1 MNKIKLIGIFCI
13 FLIVSLPIASAQLV
27 NPSNPGERSNFD
39 ISGRQLPDGYYRIGN
54 NIYYGNTIVST
65 DGVYRGTIGYNP
77 GGVVGQPTNT
87 YTGQVNPY
95 VDQNGNILPQYSQV
109 YYKDA
114 YGNIIDKSTNR
125 PVYQAQTYPYS
136 SYPYSGQIPSGQV
149 QFNTGPSF
157 IPSYMDRS
165 GNLLPGYTRDSNTGE
180 IRDQN
185 GRVIATK
192 EEADRIGA
200 SLRVGAGEINFNYIG
215 PSDGSGLSLGTTTGN
230 LLLNVNR
237 YEPTV
242 LTANLIEEQSVPV
255 YAFLSGSIATAP
267 GIAPKISYMDVNVI
281 GGDVQYVAGK
291 PRFNPPIAY
300 TLEDLGYVETWLTR
314 IPKESQVPK
323 KIDLT
328 LQARVQF
335 EGDSTVPIFGGEE
348 RKILQEDRKRDIFI
362 RGGFADQNLRIFGGR
377 AYLRAKYISDN
388 RVSFDV
394 YTGDG
399 VYIGELSASPGQET
413 YPISIVPGSNFI
425 GDQLRVRV
433 ERIFG
438 GNQDSVKFNN
448 LKGKDYVFNRGQE
461 IQIEKEVAGEDKRIK
476 PTGWLVQDIFI
487 PGSTS
492 GVSGDQ
498 NVITPP
504 ASTFGSSSEII
515 QQPSPIVVGYPVT
528 QDNQGQL
535 QDGSV
540 IKDSINNYY
549 KKFEGQWHTVNEPD
563 YVIDMD
569 KSRVI
574 DFNYIYVN
582 RPVLVP
588 PQLATTTSPATQPA
602 TRQASTQSAPQ
613 VETRP
618 AGATTILNVGDKLGL
633 QQIRDLPEGS
643 IVVYKMTPTTSKF
656 YKRIGGSWYFIL
668 YPNSEDPNREDS
680 LDLNAIPE
688 EIYLVRSGLEATPRP
703 TPPKQGYGFL
713 VLKQGV
719 LLPGYGSPNLIPS
732 FGGVIPNVGTGY
744 SGSNYGQGDELLLV
758 YDTNLGGSY
767 SKQQLI
773 DWYTKI
779 LAPDVLND
787 LKSCPSSTKLGS
799 LGINDVAACRFVS
812 QKILNNPNLGK
823 NNDEIIRKVTE
834 LISTVIVDFD
844 IGDLPGFVLEKGA
857 GIKASLRVGGSVI
870 PFAEG
875 DPLPRTQTC
884 FDNTNNKIDYSCK
897 VRTIQD
903 DKVVITHYEPN
914 TLGGN
919 CIAIDETLY
928 LNANTLGQRFDTYTY
943 PLGGSFN
950 IPPTPGVNY
959 QTGTNKCGGYIE
971 LMEISSGRSVEV
983 TILAGPPRGYAEA
996 VFNLHIPIE
1005 KRAINLSVDKLDE
1018 QINST
1023 KKMIES
1029 LNKVI
1034 DKLEKFVSVWMKI
1047 CLAISAWFTIEAF
1060 LVGLPKYNKDTSAG
1074 PQASY
1079 STEFKYA
1086 DKEGF
1091 YDSYTAQQQTV
1102 AKSATSQ
1109 PATQPTSRPATITGK
1124 LGNKIDGV
1132 DDGGFYYY
1140 EMKEGKPVLDENT
1153 KLPKK
1158 NYLKEV
1164 GVLYDNK
1171 GNQYEYD
1178 YFKKQMVSVT
1188 GISGKDRNQVQVF
1201 TGGDGKK
1208 RLIITPDKL
1217 EDTQSCLKY
1226 YSASRAIDVNK
1237 FKQKYGDNGYYLVFE
1252 EGETLQLWH
1261 KSGENVD
1268 FNTLQLGQNELR
1280 DQLVTEYPKTGA
1292 GATESI
1298 VYRSAE
1304 QNLGVIREAQIRGQS
1319 RAMFCGKPYQINDR
1333 GRLDKTKAKCED
1345 ILGEGKCK
1353 LLFNACD
1360 PVVCPR
1366 SRCNLGG
1373 QYYATGPG
1381 GVIGSGL
1388 VGSLLLCLPNIKDG
1402 VIVPICLSG
1411 ILASLKGIRSHL
1423 QSYVKCLEAARTGQV
1438 SVGVCDKIKSIFICE
1453 FIWKEG
1459 LMLLNAKAGLIN
1471 LANSQAGGG
1480 GEYFTQGVG
1489 GSIQEANEVVSFI
1502 VNDYADDVL
1511 AAYKGKGLPE
1521 IGAEICKASIAQRIP
1536 FMDALLGDAATPPDP
1551 PQFTAHFEETPYAP
1565 TLGKS
1570 KYQVYFHIYAGTPQR
1585 EQGLNWM
1592 VYLKS
1597 FGSSPILRVGA
1608 GSLPPGESADE
1619 TIDVIGDKGY
1629 QQVCVVLNG
1638 VEQCGFGKIVSSDMF
1653 LNTLND
1659 YITSQELGANIETV
1673 AQCKSDPTS
1682 VVSTV
1687 GNRGILPG
1695 GPSVRRGCFSS
1706 NPGIGIGQEKFW
1718 RKVGSCGSDK
1728 QGVSLGDCYEYAD
1741 WQRYPNIENQV
1752 LDLSCDGN
1760 ICEANQQCNGQR
1772 TFITSQGK
1780 MCCERGSCSDK
1791 AYVGEINSMSGL
1803 SRGLSDSDKAA
1814 LDETIRK
1821 DWKDGSVGQVGSSV
1835 GRSFFVNNPNEDEA
1849 RFYIATKICNGEV
1862 VPNYANNMVVRTSEC
1877 LDTVKK
1883 IDQNSRY
1890 YAPTHYMLA
1899 IIYDNEGNLDR
1910 AKEEY
1915 EIVRRTN
1922 NKELLTKEQI
1932 AIVEKRINEIDD
1944 KLKNRSTEEKNR
1956 VDSLQRKSKANELNQ
1971 KISIL
1976 TNEYY
1981 GFNTVIPHL
1990 KAAQKQFGDI
2000 LINQAEA
2007 AESNAQVYNSA
2018 IDSAVNSIRNIDI
2031 KSDVKY
2037 GELRNDLIQIKSFID
2052 VSQNTDKDRQ
2062 TKQAIE
2068 QFIIKLNLLKHS
2080 KIPEIQNT
2088 LKDIS
2093 NKLGILTSERNNAIS
2108 LLDNLINSGLENKL
2122 KEPLNDLDN
2131 KVSELKVSSSQQA
2144 QSPSI
2149 VTPLSHNR
2157 MGA

>member
-13 FLIVSLPIASAQLV
+13 FLIVSLPIASAQIVGQV
-27 NPSNPGERSNFD
+27 NPNERSNLD
-39 ISGRQLPDGYYRIGN
+39 LSGRQLPDGHYRIGN

-65 DGVYRGTIGYNP
+65 DGVYKGTIGYNP
-77 GGVVGQPTNT
+77 SGVIGQPTNT

-95 VDQNGNILPQYSQV
+95 
-109 YYKDA
+109 
-114 YGNIIDKSTNR
+114 
-125 PVYQAQTYPYS
+125 S
-136 SYPYSGQIPSGQV
+136 SYPYSGQVPSGQV

-192 EEADRIGA
+192 DEADRIGS

-215 PSDGSGLSLGTTTGN
+215 PTNGSGLSLGTSTGN

-314 IPKESQVPK
+314 TPKETQVPN

-348 RKILQEDRKRDIFI
+348 RKILQENRKRDIFI
-362 RGGFADQNLRIFGGR
+362 RGGFVDQDLRIFGGR

-438 GNQDSVKFNN
+438 GNQDSVKFNI
-448 LKGKDYVFNRGQE
+448 KGKDYIYNRGQE
-461 IQIEKEVAGEDKRIK
+461 IQVEKEIAGEDKRIK
-476 PTGWLVQDIFI
+476 PTGWMVQEIFV
-487 PGSTS
+487 PGSS
-492 GVSGDQ
+492 QS
-498 NVITPP
+498 
-504 ASTFGSSSEII
+504 
-515 QQPSPIVVGYPVT
+515 
-528 QDNQGQL
+528 
-535 QDGSV
+535 
-540 IKDSINNYY
+540 
-549 KKFEGQWHTVNEPD
+549 
-563 YVIDMD
+563 
-569 KSRVI
+569 
-574 DFNYIYVN
+574 
-582 RPVLVP
+582 
-588 PQLATTTSPATQPA
+588 TTTSGSGTGFVPTTQPISGTPQTQPA
-602 TRQASTQSAPQ
+602 TRPGIQLPVDTQ
-613 VETRP
+613 P
-618 AGATTILNVGDKLGL
+618 ATIPATTRASGEIDIDNIPRMNVEELHVGDIVTNIRTGL
-633 QQIRDLPEGS
+633 KTNIKE
-643 IVVYKMTPTTSKF
+643 IVPFNDPFISGYNINMNDGTSRFIYKDVATSTLQPAT
-656 YKRIGGSWYFIL
+656 R
-668 YPNSEDPNREDS
+668 SE
-680 LDLNAIPE
+680 
-688 EIYLVRSGLEATPRP
+688 
-703 TPPKQGYGFL
+703 PPKSSYGFL
-713 VLKQGV
+713 VLKQGA
-719 LLPGYGSPNLIPS
+719 LLPGYGSANFIPS
-732 FGGVIPNVGTGY
+732 FGGVIPNVGTGC
-744 SGSNYGQGDELLLV
+744 SGSSYGQGDELLLV
-758 YDTNLGGSY
+758 YNSQLGRSLNV
-767 SKQQLI
+767 QELI
-773 DWYTKI
+773 DWYRSIIMDTT
-779 LAPDVLND
+779 ALNE
-787 LKSCPSSTKLGS
+787 LRNCNTFTKLGS
-799 LGINDVAACRFVS
+799 SSIGINDVAACRFVS

-823 NNDEIIRKVTE
+823 NDDEIIRKITE
-834 LISTVIVDFD
+834 LISTIKVDFD
-844 IGDLPGFVLEKGA
+844 IGDLPSFVLEKGA

-875 DPLPRTQTC
+875 DKLSSSQTC
-884 FDNTNNKIDYSCK
+884 NDANSKTNDYSCK
-897 VRTIQD
+897 VKTIQD
-903 DKVVITHYEPN
+903 DKVVITHYEPS

-919 CIAIDETLY
+919 CVAVDETLY
-928 LNANTLGQRFDTYTY
+928 LNVNTLGQRFDTYTI
-943 PLGGSFN
+943 PLGGSSN
-950 IPPTPGVNY
+950 IPPVPGVTY

-983 TILAGPPRGYAEA
+983 TVLAGPPRGYAEA

-1029 LNKVI
+1029 LTKVI

-1079 STEFKYA
+1079 STEFKYDGKDPNA
-1086 DKEGF
+1086 GF
-1091 YDSYTAQQQTV
+1091 YDSYTPQQQTV
-1102 AKSATSQ
+1102 AKGATTTQSATGATSQ
-1109 PATQPTSRPATITGK
+1109 PSTITGK
-1124 LGNKIDGV
+1124 PGNKIDGI
-1132 DDGGFYYY
+1132 DDGGYYYY
-1140 EMKEGKPVLDENT
+1140 ERDKSGNIEKDKTTG
-1153 KLPKK
+1153 LPKK
-1158 NYLKEV
+1158 TPLKDV
-1164 GVLYDNK
+1164 GVLYDGK

-1178 YFKKQMVSVT
+1178 YFKKQMVPVT

-1208 RLIITPDKL
+1208 RLIITTDSI
-1217 EDTQSCLKY
+1217 EDTNNCLRY
-1226 YSASRAIDVNK
+1226 YSGSRAVDLNQY
-1237 FKQKYGDNGYYLVFE
+1237 KQKYGDKGYYLVFE
-1252 EGETLQLWH
+1252 EGDTLQLWR

-1280 DQLVTEYPKTGA
+1280 DQVVTEYPKTGT
-1292 GATESI
+1292 GALQSI
-1298 VYRSAE
+1298 VYRGAE

-1402 VIVPICLSG
+1402 VVVPICLSG

-1438 SVGVCDKIKSIFICE
+1438 SVGVCDKVKSIFICE

-1471 LANSQAGGG
+1471 LAGAQAGGG

-1536 FMDALLGDAATPPDP
+1536 FIDALLGDAATPPDP

-1570 KYQVYFHIYAGTPQR
+1570 KYQVYFHVYAGTPQR

-1659 YITSQELGANIETV
+1659 YITSQELGANIDTA
-1673 AQCKSDPTS
+1673 AQCKADPTS

-1695 GPSVRRGCFSS
+1695 GPSVRRGCFAS

-1718 RKVGSCGSDK
+1718 RKVGGCGSDK

-1780 MCCERGSCSDK
+1780 MCCERGSCVDK
-1791 AYVGEINSMSGL
+1791 GYVSEINSMSGL
-1803 SRGLSDSDKAA
+1803 SGMNDDTRKRIKQTIEGGGFAGGDVKPAGTDYGGVKQLFINPQTRDVALYESAALICSGRISIQNKDAECLATINKIDTSSKYYAPAHYILATIYDDKTEGNLQRA
-1814 LDETIRK
+1814 LDEYK
-1821 DWKDGSVGQVGSSV
+1821 KVS
-1835 GRSFFVNNPNEDEA
+1835 RSDQSLL
-1849 RFYIATKICNGEV
+1849 
-1862 VPNYANNMVVRTSEC
+1862 VPEQ
-1877 LDTVKK
+1877 K
-1883 IDQNSRY
+1883 
-1890 YAPTHYMLA
+1890 
-1899 IIYDNEGNLDR
+1899 
-1910 AKEEY
+1910 
-1915 EIVRRTN
+1915 TN
-1922 NKELLTKEQI
+1922 
-1932 AIVEKRINEIDD
+1932 VDKRIKEIED
-1944 KLKNRSTEEKNR
+1944 KLKNRSVEDKNR
-1956 VDSLQRKSKANELNQ
+1956 ADNLQRKTKANELNQ
-1971 KISIL
+1971 KITLLI
-1976 TNEYY
+1976 NEYY
-1981 GFNTVIPHL
+1981 GFNTVISHL
-1990 KAAQKQFGDI
+1990 NTAQKQFTDI

-2007 AESNAQVYNSA
+2007 AESNSNNYNVA
-2018 IDSAVNSIRNIDI
+2018 VDIAVNEISQI
-2031 KSDVKY
+2031 KIADDTLFN
-2037 GELRNDLIQIKSFID
+2037 EFINDLKRIKDMIPTQPGDLIRDPQAKTTISDFK
-2052 VSQNTDKDRQ
+2052 NKLDRYKS
-2062 TKQAIE
+2062 T
-2068 QFIIKLNLLKHS
+2068 
-2080 KIPEIQNT
+2080 KIPEVKIVLN
-2088 LKDIS
+2088 DIS
-2093 NKLGILTSERNNAIS
+2093 TRINNLPTDRASAIS
-2108 LLDNLINSGLENKL
+2108 TLDQLINVNLAKL
-2122 KEPLNDLDN
+2122 LNEPLGGLNN
-2131 KVSELKVSSSQQA
+2131 MISELKVSSPQP
-2144 QSPSI
+2144 SPNPS
-2149 VTPLSHNR
+2149 TRPS
-2157 MGA
+2157 

>member
-1 MNKIKLIGIFCI
+1 MNKIKLIGIFCV
-13 FLIVSLPIASAQLV
+13 FLIVSLPIAFAQTISSGSNLPNIDPRNYAGGVNDPNYVRDYYSRYGSYPPGYSAASQ
-27 NPSNPGERSNFD
+27 P
-39 ISGRQLPDGYYRIGN
+39 
-54 NIYYGNTIVST
+54 NIYA
-65 DGVYRGTIGYNP
+65 
-77 GGVVGQPTNT
+77 
-87 YTGQVNPY
+87 GQVNPY
-95 VDQNGNILPQYSQV
+95 IDQNGNVLPQYSQV

-114 YGNIIDKSTNR
+114 NGNIIDKSTGR
-125 PVYQAQTYPYS
+125 PVYQAQVYPYS

-157 IPSYMDRS
+157 IPSYMDRG

-185 GRVIATK
+185 GRIIATK
-192 EEADRIGA
+192 DEADRIGA

-215 PSDGSGLSLGTTTGN
+215 PTNGSGLSLGTSTGN

-237 YEPTV
+237 YEPMV

-300 TLEDLGYVETWLTR
+300 TLEDLGYVETWLNR
-314 IPKESQVPK
+314 IPKETQVPN

-348 RKILQEDRKRDIFI
+348 RKILQENRKRDIFI
-362 RGGFADQNLRIFGGR
+362 SGGFANQDLRIFGGR

-388 RVSFDV
+388 RASFDV

-448 LKGKDYVFNRGQE
+448 LKGKDYIFNRGQE
-461 IQIEKEVAGEDKRIK
+461 IQVEKEVPGEDKRIK
-476 PTGWLVQDIFI
+476 PTGWLVQDIFV
-487 PGSTS
+487 PGSSTGPNFLNANQQNSGTS
-492 GVSGDQ
+492 
-498 NVITPP
+498 P
-504 ASTFGSSSEII
+504 SSSSGSG
-515 QQPSPIVVGYPVT
+515 QPVAITVGGLVT
-528 QDNQGQL
+528 LDNEKQL
-535 QDGSV
+535 SDGSV
-540 IKDSINNYY
+540 IKDSTNN
-549 KKFEGQWHTVNEPD
+549 
-563 YVIDMD
+563 
-569 KSRVI
+569 
-574 DFNYIYVN
+574 
-582 RPVLVP
+582 
-588 PQLATTTSPATQPA
+588 
-602 TRQASTQSAPQ
+602 
-613 VETRP
+613 
-618 AGATTILNVGDKLGL
+618 
-633 QQIRDLPEGS
+633 
-643 IVVYKMTPTTSKF
+643 F
-656 YKRIGGSWYFIL
+656 YKRYGGQWYIIQDANSDVIDPDARRIIVFSNINQPTLVKVGGQPTIGPTS
-668 YPNSEDPNREDS
+668 
-680 LDLNAIPE
+680 DLNIDNTRRP
-688 EIYLVRSGLEATPRP
+688 VVPSGMVVLEPS
-703 TPPKQGYGFL
+703 KQGSYGFL
-713 VLKQGV
+713 ALRQGA
-719 LLPGYGSPNLIPS
+719 LLPSYGSANFIPS

-744 SGSNYGQGDELLLV
+744 SSSSYGQGDELLLV
-758 YDTNLGGSY
+758 YNSQLGASLNG
-767 SKQQLI
+767 QQLI
-773 DWYTKI
+773 DWYKGII
-779 LAPDVLND
+779 LDQGVLD
-787 LKSCPSSTKLGS
+787 ELKSCTSFNRLGS

-812 QKILNNPNLGK
+812 QKILSNPNLGK
-823 NNDEIIRKVTE
+823 NNDEIIRKITE
-834 LISTVIVDFD
+834 LVSTIKVDFD
-844 IGDLPGFVLEKGA
+844 IGDLPSFVLEKGA

-875 DPLPRTQTC
+875 DKLPSSQTC
-884 FDNTNNKIDYSCK
+884 NDANSKTNDYSCK
-897 VRTIQD
+897 VKTIQD
-903 DKVVITHYEPN
+903 DKVVITHYEPS

-919 CIAIDETLY
+919 CVSVDETLY
-928 LNANTLGQRFDTYTY
+928 LNANTLGQRFDTYTN

-983 TILAGPPRGYAEA
+983 TVLAGPPRGYAEA

-1074 PQASY
+1074 PQAGY
-1079 STEFKYA
+1079 STEFKYDNKDPNA
-1086 DKEGF
+1086 GF
-1091 YDSYTAQQQTV
+1091 YDSYTSQTIQ
-1102 AKSATSQ
+1102 KGAT
-1109 PATQPTSRPATITGK
+1109 TQPSTRPSTQPPTMTGK
-1124 LGNKIDGV
+1124 PGNKIDGV

-1140 EMKEGKPVLDENT
+1140 ERDKSGNIEKDKTTG
-1153 KLPKK
+1153 LPKK
-1158 NYLKEV
+1158 IPLKEV
-1164 GVLYDNK
+1164 GVLYDDK

-1178 YFKKQMVSVT
+1178 YFKKQMVPVT

-1208 RLIITPDKL
+1208 RLIITTDSL
-1217 EDTQSCLKY
+1217 EDTSSCLRY
-1226 YSASRAIDVNK
+1226 YSGSRAVDLSQY
-1237 FKQKYGDNGYYLVFE
+1237 KQKYGDKGYYMVFE
-1252 EGETLQLWH
+1252 EGDTLQLWH
-1261 KSGENVD
+1261 KSGNNID
-1268 FNTLQLGQNELR
+1268 FNNLQLGQNELR
-1280 DQLVTEYPKTGA
+1280 DQVVTEYPKTGT
-1292 GATESI
+1292 GALQSI
-1298 VYRSAE
+1298 VYRGAE

-1345 ILGEGKCK
+1345 ILGESKCK

-1438 SVGVCDKIKSIFICE
+1438 SVGVCDKVKSIFICE

-1471 LANSQAGGG
+1471 LAGAQAGGG

-1659 YITSQELGANIETV
+1659 YITSQELGANIETAV
-1673 AQCKSDPTS
+1673 QCKADPTS

-1695 GPSVRRGCFSS
+1695 GPSVRRGCFAS

-1718 RKVGSCGSDK
+1718 RKIGGCGSDK

-1741 WQRYPNIENQV
+1741 WQRYPGIENQV

-1780 MCCERGSCSDK
+1780 MCCERGSCVDK
-1791 AYVGEINSMSGL
+1791 AYVGEINSLTGL
-1803 SRGLSDSDKAA
+1803 SGGLSDGDKAA
-1814 LDETIRK
+1814 LDETIRR
-1821 DWKDGSVGQVGSSV
+1821 DWQGGGVTQVGQVGSV
-1835 GRSFFVNNPNEDEA
+1835 GRSFFVNNPKEDEA
-1849 RFYIATKICNGEV
+1849 RFYVATRICSGEV
-1862 VPNYANNMVVRTSEC
+1862 VPSYVNTMVVRTSEC
-1877 LDTVKK
+1877 LDTVNK
-1883 IDQNSRY
+1883 ISPAGPY
-1890 YAPTHYMLA
+1890 YAPAHYMLA
-1899 IIYDNEGNLDR
+1899 TIYDDKKEGNLKK

-1915 EIVRRTN
+1915 ENSIKQGVNT
-1922 NKELLTKEQI
+1922 ELIRDKVEIIKKRIDEIKNEL
-1932 AIVEKRINEIDD
+1932 EKRPQEERKKAEDEARKNNANLINQEINLLIIQYSGFDSVV
-1944 KLKNRSTEEKNR
+1944 KNLNNAKTQFTE
-1956 VDSLQRKSKANELNQ
+1956 
-1971 KISIL
+1971 IIL
-1976 TNEYY
+1976 
-1981 GFNTVIPHL
+1981 
-1990 KAAQKQFGDI
+1990 
-2000 LINQAEA
+2000 NQAEA
-2007 AESNAQVYNSA
+2007 AQISPNYNSA
-2018 IDSAVNSIRNIDI
+2018 VENAVKFINEI
-2031 KSDVKY
+2031 KIANDNKYNEIIGNLEIVKS
-2037 GELRNDLIQIKSFID
+2037 L
-2052 VSQNTDKDRQ
+2052 
-2062 TKQAIE
+2062 IE
-2068 QFIIKLNLLKHS
+2068 QNKYEEAAKGIDEIKNKVGSFSDIRTKLEEVARNLRSTIDKEKGKTFVNNL
-2080 KIPEIQNT
+2080 
-2088 LKDIS
+2088 IS
-2093 NKLGILTSERNNAIS
+2093 NEMLNMLQIPLQNLGGKIS
-2108 LLDNLINSGLENKL
+2108 S
-2122 KEPLNDLDN
+2122 
-2131 KVSELKVSSSQQA
+2131 LKVSSSQQP
-2144 QSPSI
+2144 QNPLI
-2149 VTPLSHNR
+2149 VAAPSHNR
-2157 MGA
+2157 IGA